1 MITLWTHP
9 DGIIFSV
16 GGRQAHGTRVA
27 RVEKH
32 FSKKMKKVFDME
44 RPP

>member
-1 MITLWTHP
+1 MPPRDNIVLSQT
-9 DGIIFSV
+9 
-16 GGRQAHGTRVA
+16 GRDASPRYHDSTK